1 MRIQTFLASAMAPL
15 TLASVLFGQTPPSR
29 STAAKA
35 AQRAQSGEASSATS
49 PAPQPC
55 ADPLALQVLLDR
67 RGYSPGQIDGTLG
80 TNTKRAL
87 AAFRAGDAG
96 QTNGATAPAGGPP
109 AASTPADAPSPSP
122 SPAPSADAAPTPVPT
137 NGTADSAGDDLCQA
151 FTALGGGQTEITT
164 TYTITSADAEGLLTA
179 KIPTELRDQASLPN
193 LGYTSLLEKVA
204 EKFHAAPALVTRL
217 NKGTAIK
224 AGAAITV
231 PNVTPFDVKARPA
244 KSADPTSVTLEVTK
258 EGIARVIGADGRTM
272 FFAPVSSGSEHDP
285 LPIGQWK
292 VNAVSWMPAFHYNPD
307 LFWDAKA
314 TDQKATI
321 KPGPNN
327 PVGVVWIDISVE
339 HYGLHGTPEPS
350 RIGYTQSHG
359 CVRLTNW
366 DAARLASLVGPGT
379 PVVFK

>member
-1 MRIQTFLASAMAPL
+1 MAPL
-15 TLASVLFGQTPPSR
+15 TLASMLFAQTPPSR
-29 STAAKA
+29 TATAKPA
-35 AQRAQSGEASSATS
+35 LHAQSGEAARATTT
-49 PAPQPC
+49 PQPC

-67 RGYSPGQIDGTLG
+67 HGYSPGQIDGTPG
-80 TNTKRAL
+80 ANTERAL
-87 AAFRAGDAG
+87 AAFRAGNAA
-96 QTNGATAPAGGPP
+96 QTNGGAAPVPAPTPSTSP
-109 AASTPADAPSPSP
+109 AAEPSPTAAPSG
-122 SPAPSADAAPTPVPT
+122 DAARKPVPT
-137 NGTADSAGDDLCQA
+137 NGTADSAASDVCQA
-151 FTALGGGQTEITT
+151 FTALGGGQAEITT
-164 TYTITSADAEGLLTA
+164 TYIITSADAEGLLTA
-179 KIPTELRDQASLPN
+179 KIPSELRDQASLPN

-224 AGAAITV
+224 PGATITV
-231 PNVTPFDVKARPA
+231 PNVTPFDINAKPA
-244 KSADPTSVTLEVTK
+244 KSADPTSVTVEVTK
-258 EGIARVIGADGRTM
+258 EGTARVIGADGQTM

-285 LPIGQWK
+285 LPVGQWK
-292 VNAVSWMPAFHYNPD
+292 VNAVSWMPVFHYNPE

-314 TDQKATI
+314 TDEKATI
-321 KPGPNN
+321 KAGPNN